1 MDPDRLILA
10 AGSLAALGGY
20 MLHAW
25 VEFNNAIPANQLAAI
40 MVAVFHFSITRD
52 PAETHSETGISQPS

>member
-1 MDPDRLILA
+1 
-10 AGSLAALGGY
+10 

-40 MVAVFHFSITRD
+40 MVAVFHFSIIRED
-52 PAETHSETGISQPS
+52 AAALEENREPSLQSAA